1 MSRVLIV
8 ANQTLG
14 GKELLKAVKAR
25 IAKGPCEFRL
35 LVPATARSADSSPED
50 ASAEAERRL
59 EYGLSQLRPLGA
71 ETEGEVGD
79 PDPLEAIRQVLDRRQ
94 FDEII
99 VSTLPAGVSRW
110 LRQDLPH
117 KVERKFSLPV
127 SVITAE

>member
-14 GKELLKAVKAR
+14 GEELLESVKAR
-25 IAKGPCEFRL
+25 MAKGPCEFRL
-35 LVPATARSADSSPED
+35 LVPATPRSGDASPED
-50 ASAEAERRL
+50 AYANAERRL
-59 EYGLSQLRPLGA
+59 EYGLSELRLLGA
-71 ETEGEVGD
+71 EAEGEVGD
-79 PDPLEAIRQVLDRRQ
+79 ADPLQAIREVLDQRK

-117 KVERKFSLPV
+117 KVERRFSLPV
-127 SVITAE
+127 SVVTAG